1 MLLIINKNN
10 KSFEVEILLLICLA
24 VSVKLFL

>member
-10 KSFEVEILLLICLA
+10 KSYEVEILVLVSCLY
-24 VSVKLFL
+24 